1 MYYLS
6 HLASPHRRDSVFL
19 TLEGFKDPALYT
31 SWLEPVD
38 AFSVWKTQRAF
49 DKYEKS
55 AALVSNSQ
63 LLVKP
68 LDMIVGKAWNRFS
81 SK

>member
-1 MYYLS
+1 MCM
-6 HLASPHRRDSVFL
+6 VFL
-19 TLEGFKDPALYT
+19 ILEGFKDPALYT
-31 SWLEPVD
+31 SWMEPLH
-38 AFSVWKTQRAF
+38 AFSMWKTPRAF
-49 DKYEKS
+49 GKYEKS

-68 LDMIVGKAWNRFS
+68 LDVIVGKAWNMFA

>member
-1 MYYLS
+1 MYGVFTLGGF
-6 HLASPHRRDSVFL
+6 RDA
-19 TLEGFKDPALYT
+19 ALYT
-31 SWLEPVD
+31 SWLEPAD
-38 AFSVWKTQRAF
+38 AFSVWKTPRPF

-68 LDMIVGKAWNRFS
+68 LDMVVGKAWNMFS